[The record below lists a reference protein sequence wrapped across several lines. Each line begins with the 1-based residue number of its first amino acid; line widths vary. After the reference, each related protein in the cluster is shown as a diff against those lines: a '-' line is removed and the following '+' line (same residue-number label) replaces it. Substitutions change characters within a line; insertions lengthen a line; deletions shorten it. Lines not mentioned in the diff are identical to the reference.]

1 MVAKYEYILI
11 KNPWKR
17 FFARMVDYFIYGI
30 IVSFLWLLFLWEKF
44 NEINPFIITFS
55 FPFIEFILL
64 FFFWNTIWKVVLG
77 LKIINLENPKEWLT
91 FKQSFFRS
99 FILYFINFPI
109 IFIITGLFY
118 YWQVR
123 KYGQTSYDDKLKLN
137 VYSKWK
143 EIKEIEWKKINLS
156 NIESKKDLN
165 IILNETILKTKNNI
179 HLKKEVDLSKAVFEI
194 MNVWEILHI
203 NEIIKR
209 IINWLYNN
217 SFYIKLNKDNVDRI
231 AVIES
236 YLVWE
241 NQPSQSKVAE
251 CFKKLW
257 NWNFKMIKNPYFIQ
271 EKTEIIEDKN
281 QEKKIKEP
289 KNPWKN
295 FIEILF
301 FSWFF
306 RPKFVNLENLTNY
319 SKGRLF
325 IVSYMFSFLIWF
337 LSLPLVE
344 KCLSSSLSTW
354 YSRRLRR
361 DVSHYICDEYWY
373 RVVFDKFSYFE
384 EFLIQI
390 IIFYI
395 FMTIILSIFY
405 KLYIY
410 VKKW

>member
-1 MVAKYEYILI
+1 MKKCPFCSWKIQDEAI
-11 KNPWKR
+11 KCK
-17 FFARMVDYFIYGI
+17 FCKT
-30 IVSFLWLLFLWEKF
+30 FL
-44 NEINPFIITFS
+44 NN
-55 FPFIEFILL
+55 
-64 FFFWNTIWKVVLG
+64 
-77 LKIINLENPKEWLT
+77 
-91 FKQSFFRS
+91 
-99 FILYFINFPI
+99 
-109 IFIITGLFY
+109 
-118 YWQVR
+118 
-123 KYGQTSYDDKLKLN
+123 
-137 VYSKWK
+137 
-143 EIKEIEWKKINLS
+143 
-156 NIESKKDLN
+156 ESKEFLN
-165 IILNETILKTKNNI
+165 KILNETIRKTKNNT
-179 HLKKEVDLSKAVFEI
+179 HLKEVDLSKAVFEI
-194 MNVWEILHI
+194 MEIWETLYI

-209 IINWLYNN
+209 IINWLNN
-217 SFYIKLNKDNVDRI
+217 KNFYINLEKIDVDRI

-236 YLVWE
+236 YLVSE
-241 NQPSQSKVAE
+241 NQPSQSKIAQ
-251 CFKKLW
+251 CFEKLW

-271 EKTEIIEDKN
+271 EKIEVIENKN
-281 QEKKIKEP
+281 QKENIKEV
-289 KNPWKN
+289 KNFWKN
-295 FIEILF
+295 FMEKLF

-306 RPKFVNLENLTNY
+306 RPKFINLENLTNY

-361 DVSHYICDEYWY
+361 EVSNYICDEYWY

-384 EFLIQI
+384 EFVTQF